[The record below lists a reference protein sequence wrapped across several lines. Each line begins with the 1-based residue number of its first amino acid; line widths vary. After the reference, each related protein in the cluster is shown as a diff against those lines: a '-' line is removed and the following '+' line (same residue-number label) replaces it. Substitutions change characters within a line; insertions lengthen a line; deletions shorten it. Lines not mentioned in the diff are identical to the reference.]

1 MTWKEKRIVTALCTV
16 ICILLAALLIVFSIR
31 YRQNRQAQA
40 EAEAN
45 VNLPVVGETVEEGAF
60 VGLRLKTD
68 SASLTFS
75 MDQNGRWI
83 WADTPDFPLNDET
96 VLAILEL
103 LESPKPQQTLP
114 AEGGPE
120 AYGLSSPAASVT
132 ATRTDGT
139 EMTVLLGKATTDGK
153 SRYAMFNGDEAT
165 VYILDGGLYDLLH
178 TPVYQMMQL
187 PQLPELT
194 EEALLSVTVLG
205 PLKDDGTALTVE
217 LTAQPQEDGSVRWSD
232 GSADVTDSKLT
243 AALVDDVLHLALT
256 RCIDYAPSE
265 GAVEICGLNDPAAVL
280 TVRYASGD
288 AEQELQLAVGGR
300 LTDGSGRYLR
310 ISGDDTIYFLPTE
323 LLDPLMH
330 IAAHGLN

>member
-16 ICILLAALLIVFSIR
+16 VCILLAALLITFSIR
-31 YRQNRQAQA
+31 YRQNREAQA
-40 EAEAN
+40 EAEAD
-45 VNLPVVGETVEEGAF
+45 VDVPVVGETVEEGAF

-68 SASLTFS
+68 NASLTFS
-75 MDQNGRWI
+75 MDQSGRWI

-103 LESPKPQQTLP
+103 LENPKPQQTLP
-114 AEGGPE
+114 AEDGPE
-120 AYGLSSPAASVT
+120 AYGLSSPSASVT

-139 EMTVLLGKATTDGK
+139 EVTVLLGKATTDGK
-153 SRYAMFNGDEAT
+153 SRYAMLNGDEAT
-165 VYILDGGLYDLLH
+165 VYILDGGLYDLLQ
-178 TPVYQMMQL
+178 TPIYQMMEL

-194 EEALLSVTVLG
+194 EETLLSVTVQG
-205 PLKDDGTALTVE
+205 PLKDDGTARTVE
-217 LTAQPQEDGSVRWSD
+217 LTAQQLDGETRWSD
-232 GSADVTDSKLT
+232 GAADVTDNKLT
-243 AALVDDVLHLALT
+243 AALIDDVLHLTLT

-265 GAVEICGLNDPAAVL
+265 GAVEICGLNAPEAVL
-280 TVRYASGD
+280 TIRYASGE

-330 IAAHGLN
+330 IAALGLN